1 MTFRKQQSV
10 YTVAQAIDKAAK
22 YCALQDRCQHDV
34 RNKMMQWGLNHAEAD
49 EALVW
54 LITEGFVN
62 DERFTRA
69 FVIGKLRQNGW
80 GRGKIVQG
88 LKAKNISEQCI
99 QLGFEEIDE
108 EEYIRLMENQANKKW
123 NLLKEDLHTKVQ
135 KTARF
140 LLGRGFESNLVW
152 DIVNKLKDGKSRT
165 V

>member
-1 MTFRKQQSV
+1 MTFKKQQTV
-10 YTVAQAIDKAAK
+10 YTVAQAIDKAAR

-34 RNKMMQWGLNHAEAD
+34 RNKMMQWGLNHTEAD

-80 GRGKIVQG
+80 GRAKIVQG

-99 QLGFEEIDE
+99 QLGFKEINE
-108 EEYIRLMENQANKKW
+108 EEYEQTLEKQALKKW
-123 NLLKEDLHTKVQ
+123 DLLKGDIHTKVQ

-140 LLGRGFESNLVW
+140 LLSRGFESDLVW